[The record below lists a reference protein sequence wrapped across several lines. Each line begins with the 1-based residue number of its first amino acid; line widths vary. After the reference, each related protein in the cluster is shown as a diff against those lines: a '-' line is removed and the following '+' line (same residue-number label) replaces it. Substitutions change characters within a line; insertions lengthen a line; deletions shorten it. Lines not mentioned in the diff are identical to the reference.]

1 MKRIFITGLLVTAV
15 SASCLMPMNAFAES
29 NPSGFSQL
37 NAQNIMARNT
47 LSNSIRTLGSN
58 SPLIQAYGL
67 VILQQPDIKVEAMS
81 SLTTHQQF
89 ARNNVRQWMD
99 EYNPKLMSLN
109 QDMMRFSTR
118 FNSYYSRLYDLAGK
132 VNESEQAK
140 EDFVNAFSRLQV
152 QVQMI
157 QDEMEQTSLEI
168 NRFNTLLVKDS
179 ETLSARAEL
188 AIQSLNGSNGDIVQ
202 LRADIKRIQEEIQA
216 ELTKILNRP
225 KEIIKGSINIG
236 KQVFNITSTGAQSK
250 TVDFVSIGN
259 LSDELINVSDSQ
271 ARESAHII
279 EQKQKELIELIRKL
293 SQTQIQATGIT
304 FIEDQ
309 VNGFTELINRQI
321 ITLGYLV
328 SDWKA
333 INETMNQIKMDL
345 SAGVNIESDE
355 LQKQLIQLKKLSDEL
370 NKQTNQYEDFGTNVV
385 VN

>member
-99 EYNPKLMSLN
+99 EYNPKLMNLN